1 MWYIKGNCFFNTA
14 AHRGAIQA
22 SCYPM
27 TLKTNC
33 TTMVF
38 KKMLYHYSHHSK
50 KSVSTNRERRY
61 ALFLCFILSLHV
73 QACCFSRRKTVVNAF
88 IFSRCRKS
96 VVKNSPIAPCPNPC
110 SNMPICACMRSLS
123 AAFRRRI
130 YTHYLPLAAAQEQPA
145 ADDLQPLEVGFP
157 EHPNAAGGTLHKGK

>member
-1 MWYIKGNCFFNTA
+1 MVYKRQLFFQYSRPSGCDTSKLLSD
-14 AHRGAIQA
+14 G
-22 SCYPM
+22 
-27 TLKTNC
+27 LKNKLYYDG
-33 TTMVF
+33 F
-38 KKMLYHYSHHSK
+38 QKMLYHYSHHSK
-50 KSVSTNRERRY
+50 KSVSTNYERRY
-61 ALFLCFILSLHV
+61 ALFIRFIMSLHV

-123 AAFRRRI
+123 ADFRRRV
-130 YTHYLPLAAAQEQPA
+130 YTHSLPLAAAPEQPA
-145 ADDLQPLEVGFP
+145 ADDLQPFEVGFP